1 MGNLPEVLQGAQI
14 SSTHN
19 KIGHPYHA
27 LQCRNLGSSKMLR
40 ICLKNKVHTSQ
51 LVNAN
56 IKWHFHDTGRHVRR
70 TFKTKCKL
78 LSWETS
84 LSGAVKP
91 RFSTALRSEP
101 GGWGSNEIRDS
112 QMWAASPLRE
122 DLPTCSSE
130 PSLVGWHERGWCW
143 QGAGSRESHPWA
155 SLMETSWVLLSHPAL
170 SEPPGPARGTVA
182 LPLLPGQA
190 GDLFH
195 PQCVKYLEEPTSH
208 WGSMCSGAWLIR
220 DFKALKKLNFLTII
234 RTKFQ
239 NLLKMVCL
247 RSGGPF
253 YEALGEVAIA

>member
-1 MGNLPEVLQGAQI
+1 
-14 SSTHN
+14 
-19 KIGHPYHA
+19 
-27 LQCRNLGSSKMLR
+27 MLR

-143 QGAGSRESHPWA
+143 QGAGRAIHGHPW
-155 SLMETSWVLLSHPAL
+155 WKHPAL
-170 SEPPGPARGTVA
+170 SLTPSTVRATRTCPGHGGSPIIARPGGRSVPPAMCEVPRGAHKPLKLHVLWGMTNKGLQSFEKAEFLDDYPNQISESFEDGLSPLRGSILRGTGRSCNR
-182 LPLLPGQA
+182 L
-190 GDLFH
+190 
-195 PQCVKYLEEPTSH
+195 TS
-208 WGSMCSGAWLIR
+208 
-220 DFKALKKLNFLTII
+220 F
-234 RTKFQ
+234 
-239 NLLKMVCL
+239 
-247 RSGGPF
+247 
-253 YEALGEVAIA
+253 